1 VLPSTRREDPVN
13 VWPFRGCLLVRRI
26 HEKETAAGGIVPG
39 ASEGECEAG
48 KVLAVGPR
56 HVAGVEPRA
65 VREVKA
71 GDRIVFAGY
80 SEIRIDGQA
89 VLVVREDQVL
99 AVLESRSPAAARVS
113 AETPSIPEDLDQPP
127 KSQEPSTSKAPGS

>member
-1 VLPSTRREDPVN
+1 VN
-13 VWPFRGCLLVRRI
+13 VWPFRGCLLVHRI
-26 HEKETAAGGIVPG
+26 DEKETAAGGIVVPA

-56 HVAGVEPRA
+56 HPAGVEPRA

-99 AVLESRSPAAARVS
+99 AVLESRSAAAGSGR
-113 AETPSIPEDLDQPP
+113 AETPSIPDDLDQPP

>member
-1 VLPSTRREDPVN
+1 VN
-13 VWPFRGCLLVRRI
+13 VWPFRGCLLVHRI
-26 HEKETAAGGIVPG
+26 DEKGTASGGIVVPG
-39 ASEGECEAG
+39 ASGGECEAG

-56 HVAGVEPRA
+56 QAAGVEPRA
-65 VREVKA
+65 VRELKT

-99 AVLESRSPAAARVS
+99 AVLESRSPAAGKVT
-113 AETPSIPEDLDQPP
+113 AETPSIPDDLDQPP